1 MGSREISLPCT
12 RHGVGGGVEGQVGK
26 GEQAVG
32 IARLAAGHG
41 PDAREKL
48 VKVKGLDQI
57 VVCPKVE
64 ALDAVRNGITRREE
78 EHGGIHS
85 PVSQRLD
92 ELVAV
97 HAGHHD
103 VEQNGVILRAE
114 QAVERLLAVE
124 AAVHAVAVFLECFDN
139 QPIHVLR
146 VFHDQD
152 FQKITSF
159 CRPCGRLF
167 VNPWLY
173 YIISRAHLQLQRPKY
188 RQGA

>member
-1 MGSREISLPCT
+1 MYSRMANSLGSREICCPARVT
-12 RHGVGGGVEGQVGK
+12 GVGGGVEGQVGK

-92 ELVAV
+92 
-97 HAGHHD
+97 
-103 VEQNGVILRAE
+103 QLR
-114 QAVERLLAVE
+114 
-124 AAVHAVAVFLECFDN
+124 
-139 QPIHVLR
+139 
-146 VFHDQD
+146 
-152 FQKITSF
+152 S
-159 CRPCGRLF
+159 RPC
-167 VNPWLY
+167 
-173 YIISRAHLQLQRPKY
+173 RAS
-188 RQGA
+188 